1 MSRIVRLGS
10 DLWFRIRVYLLSP
23 LKAIIFM
30 ALRLDMPMIWKDSQ
44 RNRLRRLFFE
54 GFSALD
60 LAEPLVSFDATADA
74 RTVRQFLLD
83 KNFDLVGV
91 RRGGLVCGYA
101 RRDALDSGQ
110 CADHLIPF
118 CADSDLVPETASLV
132 DVVRSLNINRQC
144 FVTVLNQPAAI
155 ITLDDLEKPPMRMFL
170 FGLVTITE
178 MVMTDLL
185 RSKYADASWQ
195 GLLSESRLAK
205 AKALHEERA
214 RRGQK
219 VDLLDCLQFGDKGW
233 ILSYDEEWR
242 KTVGYKSRREMR
254 EALKELEM
262 LRNNLAHTQEI
273 IPQGWQRIFIACC
286 RLEQN
291 MGRI

>member
-1 MSRIVRLGS
+1 
-10 DLWFRIRVYLLSP
+10 
-23 LKAIIFM
+23 
-30 ALRLDMPMIWKDSQ
+30 
-44 RNRLRRLFFE
+44 
-54 GFSALD
+54 
-60 LAEPLVSFDATADA
+60 
-74 RTVRQFLLD
+74 
-83 KNFDLVGV
+83 
-91 RRGGLVCGYA
+91 
-101 RRDALDSGQ
+101 
-110 CADHLIPF
+110 
-118 CADSDLVPETASLV
+118 
-132 DVVRSLNINRQC
+132 
-144 FVTVLNQPAAI
+144 
-155 ITLDDLEKPPMRMFL
+155 MRMFL

-185 RSKYADASWQ
+185 RSRYADASWQ

-205 AKALHEERA
+205 AKALHEERT

-242 KTVGYKSRREMR
+242 KTVGYQSRREMR

-291 MGRI
+291 MGRIRNLMPIGQR

>member
-1 MSRIVRLGS
+1 M
-10 DLWFRIRVYLLSP
+10 LWKV
-23 LKAIIFM
+23 
-30 ALRLDMPMIWKDSQ
+30 SQ
-44 RNRLRRLFFE
+44 RTRLRRLFFE

-83 KNFDLVGV
+83 KDFDLVGI
-91 RRGGLVCGYA
+91 RRDGLVCGYA
-101 RRDALDSGQ
+101 RRDALNSGQ
-110 CADHLIPF
+110 CGDHLIPF
-118 CADSDLVPETASLV
+118 CADSDLVSETASLV
-132 DVVRSLNINRQC
+132 DVVRSLDLNRQC
-144 FVTVLNQPAAI
+144 FVTVLNQPTAI

-185 RSKYADASWQ
+185 RSKYGDGSWQ
-195 GLLSESRLAK
+195 GLLSETRMAK

-219 VDLLDCLQFGDKGW
+219 VGLLDCLQFGDKGW

-242 KTVGYKSRREMR
+242 KTVGYQSRKEMR

-262 LRNNLAHTQEI
+262 LRNNLAHTQAI
-273 IPQGWQRIFIACC
+273 IPHGWQRIVIACC
-286 RLEQN
+286 RLEQHLERDFAGGSN
-291 MGRI
+291 E

>member
-1 MSRIVRLGS
+1 MWECV
-10 DLWFRIRVYLLSP
+10 
-23 LKAIIFM
+23 AICTIGH
-30 ALRLDMPMIWKDSQ
+30 KDY
-44 RNRLRRLFFE
+44 NN
-54 GFSALD
+54 
-60 LAEPLVSFDATADA
+60 TC
-74 RTVRQFLLD
+74 RTCI
-83 KNFDLVGV
+83 K
-91 RRGGLVCGYA
+91 
-101 RRDALDSGQ
+101 
-110 CADHLIPF
+110 
-118 CADSDLVPETASLV
+118 
-132 DVVRSLNINRQC
+132 
-144 FVTVLNQPAAI
+144 PA
-155 ITLDDLEKPPMRMFL
+155 
-170 FGLVTITE
+170 VN
-178 MVMTDLL
+178 
-185 RSKYADASWQ
+185 RSKYADASWR

-205 AKALHEERA
+205 AKSLHEERA

-291 MGRI
+291 M